1 MRIAVKSDALNF
13 QQLIRQLLIDFK
25 TLVRHFPIF
34 GLRKRNTEIFSL
46 MRRSD
51 QNDAP
56 DKRFQP
62 PKRRISRRGDAAGKM
77 KSVMRNNNYFRN
89 FRNRQTQTAV
99 GRFDQFR
106 RFFGQFP
113 GVAGIRNSGRDRIS
127 DSLRHH
133 ILRGQINRQQAKKQK
148 QNDRKS
154 HRIIPQ
160 LFRRPGNAPDKRI
173 KQSIH
178 HIRVKIRAGRQAD
191 ADQIQHAENNGR
203 IFRDNL

>member
-1 MRIAVKSDALNF
+1 MRVAVKSDALNF

-34 GLRKRNTEIFSL
+34 GLRKRNPKIFSL

-51 QNDAP
+51 QNDAFN
-56 DKRFQP
+56 KRLQP
-62 PKRRISRRGDAAGKM
+62 PQCRISGRGNVAGKI
-77 KSVMRNNNYFRN
+77 KSVMRNNNHFRN
-89 FRNRQTQTAV
+89 FR
-99 GRFDQFR
+99 GRCGMGLC

-113 GVAGIRNSGRDRIS
+113 GVARIRNSGRDRIP

-178 HIRVKIRAGRQAD
+178 HIRVKIRAGRQVD
-191 ADQIQHAENNGR
+191 TGRIQHAGNDGH